1 MGGAWL
7 NYDVASGFWTD
18 VHGAR
23 FIKNEFDPTC
33 PIFLSVTDRAWK
45 GSYLEK
51 SCTLPWPET
60 LDRDLCRL
68 LKSVLKQRMRHQA
81 PSALERYRQVIGAMA
96 RFSVNGRRFQS
107 ADVRDG
113 ETIRKL
119 WDTLNSDLRSV
130 FRELVPDLIAL
141 DDPLAAYTMSLLLKD
156 WKAKRPLKWKQ
167 SVLEWDP
174 REGSLTSAELEVL
187 RAHLTPPSS
196 EALSDHF
203 ARLVIRLTLTTLR
216 RPSQLIS
223 IRADGLRRITT
234 GVGTTVDV
242 RVPTGKAQKGML
254 ASWLPIPAD
263 LADDIEAYRTR
274 PEFRNVPLTQEVLL
288 PIALREGDRRGD
300 VSNGD
305 EILRVIAPNG
315 TQAKAAAQ
323 AWVADQKIISP
334 RTGKPLHLNLRR
346 LRHTGATHMAMQGYP
361 LDLIQDVLEHASE
374 NSTRYYIDA
383 VGIEFLPVFE
393 KADRNLGGRF
403 SMMKD
408 AWFSGRVVDR
418 PEASHEPIIV
428 PDVKAPA
435 VVGACGKGGACP
447 VHPLFSCYSCQHFL
461 AFRDA
466 NHKKVLDFVEAEY
479 ARWRAVESSNSRS
492 KAIKD
497 FDRIAASVR
506 EVMTLIE
513 QDFSDGIH

>member
-7 NYDVASGFWTD
+7 NYDATSGFWID
-18 VHGAR
+18 AHGGR

-33 PIFLSVTDRAWK
+33 PIFLSVTDRAWT

-51 SCTLPWPET
+51 SCKLPWPET
-60 LDRDLCRL
+60 LDQDLCQL
-68 LKSVLKQRMRHQA
+68 LKSVLKQRMRRQA
-81 PSALERYRQVIGAMA
+81 PSALERYRQLIDAVV
-96 RFSVNGRRFQS
+96 RFRVNGRRFRS
-107 ADVRDG
+107 ADLRDG

-141 DDPLAAYTMSLLLKD
+141 EDPLAAHTMSLLLKD

-187 RAHLTPPSS
+187 RAHLTPDSCETHS
-196 EALSDHF
+196 EHF

-234 GVGTTVDV
+234 SVGTTVDV
-242 RVPTGKAQKGML
+242 CVPTGKAQKGMV
-254 ASWLPIPAD
+254 APWLPIPAD
-263 LADDIEAYRTR
+263 LADDIEGYRAR
-274 PEFRNVPLTQEVLL
+274 PEFREAPISHEVLL
-288 PIALREGDRRGD
+288 PIALREGNQCG
-300 VSNGD
+300 VEPKGD

-315 TQAKAAAQ
+315 THAKAGAQ
-323 AWVADQKIISP
+323 AWVANQEIISP

-374 NSTRYYIDA
+374 SSTRYYIDA

-418 PEASHEPIIV
+418 DEAPHQPIFV
-428 PDVKAPA
+428 PDIKAPA
-435 VVGACGKGGACP
+435 VVGACGKGGSCP

-466 NHKKVLDFVEAEY
+466 NHQKVLDFVETEY

-513 QDFSDGIH
+513 QDTPDGIH